1 MPSNK
6 ASFMEMRHELTRC
19 TALFLMTQW
28 DEKSRRGVA
37 QPGLERLHGVQKV
50 ASSNLVAPS

>member
-1 MPSNK
+1 
-6 ASFMEMRHELTRC
+6 MEMRHELTRC